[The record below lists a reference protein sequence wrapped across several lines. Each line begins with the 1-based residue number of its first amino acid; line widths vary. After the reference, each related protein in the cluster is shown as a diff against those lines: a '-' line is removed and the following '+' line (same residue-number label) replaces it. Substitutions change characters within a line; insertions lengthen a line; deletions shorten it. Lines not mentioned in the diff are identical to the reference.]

1 MLVTTLDRDPRH
13 LQHVERAIRAE
24 FNEMPGMQLTFA
36 QCRRL
41 FGLSSEECAEA
52 LQHLVASRFLA
63 EDAEHQF
70 FRR

>member
-1 MLVTTLDRDPRH
+1 MLVATLDRNPRH
-13 LQHVERAIRAE
+13 HQHIERAIRDE
-24 FNEMPGMQLTFA
+24 FTEMPGMQLTFA

-41 FGLSSEECAEA
+41 FGLSPEECDAA
-52 LQHLVASRFLA
+52 LKHLVASRFLA